1 MSLYPTTEL
10 RTAKINDLAW
20 LAGDWFGESGEI
32 CFDEQWSAPA
42 GNTMMCM
49 FRWIQG
55 EQVRFYEFV
64 TIEQEAEALI
74 LRIKHFNPGLIG
86 WEAKEASV
94 AFTLVQLDEEK
105 AAFIKQDAP
114 EPLWLVYCLEG
125 PDTLIAGFENESN
138 ATKPSDDVFVF
149 KRRGSQA

>member
-1 MSLYPTTEL
+1 MSKYPSTPL
-10 RTAKINDLAW
+10 KTAKLDDLSW
-20 LAGDWFGESGEI
+20 LAGDWHGEREGV

-64 TIEQEAEALI
+64 IIEQEVEELI

-86 WEAKEASV
+86 WETKEESI
-94 AFTLVQLDEEK
+94 AFTLVEMDEEK
-105 AAFIKQDAP
+105 AVFIKQDAP
-114 EPLWLVYCLEG
+114 DPLWLVYRLQNEN
-125 PDTLIAGFENESN
+125 TLIAGFENESE
-138 ATKPSDDVFVF
+138 ASKPSDEKFLF
-149 KRRGSQA
+149 KRRKHP